1 MATTVRSKSPKSHL
15 APNGVF
21 SCGHE
26 SALRLVQECICGS
39 ELALRYKDGTELPLV
54 SLLSN
59 PGGVTALGLRAG
71 V

>member
-15 APNGVF
+15 AMDVF